1 MLFYFISHTAIGFFG
16 GAAYLMMQAD
26 VVDKPLWHSSDLG
39 KAFLGITSA
48 LGSIGMVGAA
58 IITFGKYGF
67 GWGLAT
73 IGEVVLGVIL
83 VRLVPIEIKVIS
95 SIVAPVILVVILGA
109 LFGFW
114 YI

>member
-26 VVDKPLWHSSDLG
+26 VVDKPMWQSSDFG
-39 KAFLGITSA
+39 KAFLGLTSA
-48 LGSIGMVGAA
+48 LASIGMVGAA

-73 IGEVVLGVIL
+73 IGEVFLGVIL
-83 VRLVPIEIKVIS
+83 VRLVTNEFKAIC